1 MKQSMTVPSMESE
14 SSPWHEEL
22 GMLLAALDDSPLECD
37 GLTHAVSFAL
47 HQAGIKHSCAMGFVR
62 DTDTGSCVAPHLWV
76 ELADG
81 WIVDFRLRMWLGDED
96 RVPHGVFH
104 PALHPTF
111 QFYGEHWERIST
123 INHSV
128 IDMMTEGRLSH
139 VKVSQEFVEENPNV
153 RI

>member
-1 MKQSMTVPSMESE
+1 MKEIMTTPCLESE

-37 GLTHAVSFAL
+37 GLTHAVSFVL
-47 HQAGIKHSCAMGFVR
+47 HEAGIKHRCAIGFVM
-62 DTDTGSCVAPHLWV
+62 DADTGNCVAPHVWV

-104 PALHPTF
+104 PASNKTF
-111 QFYGEHWERIST
+111 QFHGEYRDRSST
-123 INHSV
+123 INHRV
-128 IDMMTEGRLSH
+128 LDMMTEGRLSH
-139 VKVSQEFVEENPNV
+139 VKVSREFVEENRNV
-153 RI
+153 RV